1 MSLSAIYPKKPKARL
16 LVPFF
21 VFLTLLGLSTTD
33 FARAGVLKRKTTKNS
48 GWALDANSNFAGTVS
63 FQFNDEAARFH
74 LDKMGLTMITKAPS
88 WDVTLYNEVNK
99 NCLTM
104 TYAKWQQRFKTTIVR
119 HAPGTA
125 YIDLPVEISKHS
137 EKILGFATD
146 KYTLKRISEKS
157 HQTIKTEC
165 WVANEVLVP
174 SHFAGILHILFQA
187 PENIKGMPMRVEI
200 PANGRQVPAIEVYK
214 LQAKTFS
221 GDEFKPLT
229 GYKTVKDEMSLML
242 DDSDEIGA
250 AMLGPEPDK
259 KAHEKN

>member
-1 MSLSAIYPKKPKARL
+1 MSLSAIYPKKPKAGPGVRF
-16 LVPFF
+16 LV
-21 VFLTLLGLSTTD
+21 VLTVLAVTGVG
-33 FARAGVLKRKTTKNS
+33 FAQARALKGKTTKNS

-63 FQFNDEAARFH
+63 FQFDEEAARFH

-104 TYAKWQQRFKTTIVR
+104 TYTKWQQRFKSTVGR
-119 HAPGTA
+119 HSTGAT
-125 YIDLPVEISKHS
+125 YTDMPVEISKHS

-146 KYTLKRISEKS
+146 KYTLKRVSQKTN
-157 HQTIKTEC
+157 QATKTEC
-165 WVANEVLVP
+165 WVANEVQVP
-174 SHFAGILHILFQA
+174 PHFAGILHILFQA

-214 LQAKTFS
+214 LEPKTFS

-229 GYKTVKDEMSLML
+229 GYKKVKDEMALML
-242 DDSDEIGA
+242 DDNDEMGA
-250 AMLGPEPDK
+250 AMLGPEPDRK
-259 KAHEKN
+259 TH